1 MVRHTSIANVGV
13 ILDLREVFQSFSHS
27 RFPMFSNSHNVEGVK
42 YLRADYGIRCDTA
55 RWWGMAAYAGTWY
68 LAYVMGFPLFV
79 LYKLWSYRKSSA
91 KHEKEHVDLRFLLV
105 DYKSFAPVL
114 LWEGTNFR
122 W

>member
-1 MVRHTSIANVGV
+1 
-13 ILDLREVFQSFSHS
+13 
-27 RFPMFSNSHNVEGVK
+27 MFSNSHNVEGVK

-91 KHEKEHVDLRFLLV
+91 DHQKEHVDLRFLLV

-114 LWEGTNFR
+114 LWEGIRISAGVIIINSYAHVCEVIDTYM
-122 W
+122 